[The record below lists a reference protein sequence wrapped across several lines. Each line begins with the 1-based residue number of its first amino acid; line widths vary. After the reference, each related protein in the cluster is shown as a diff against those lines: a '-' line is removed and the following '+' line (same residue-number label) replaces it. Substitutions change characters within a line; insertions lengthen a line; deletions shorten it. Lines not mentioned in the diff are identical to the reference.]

1 LIPVATF
8 SVTPSPQST
17 VYAPA
22 TVKANKLEPC
32 GKIGINNAIFCSELV
47 MVGMVNQSVGRIQL
61 DPPLVIGFFIKFLSY
76 LFFLKKDVF
85 RDTSGP
91 TLLPYLALIY

>member
-8 SVTPSPQST
+8 SVLPSPQST

-22 TVKANKLEPC
+22 IVKANKLEPC

-47 MVGMVNQSVGRIQL
+47 MVGMVNQSVGRIH
-61 DPPLVIGFFIKFLSY
+61 PPLVIGFFIKFLSY
-76 LFFLKKDVF
+76 LFFLKKEDL
-85 RDTSGP
+85 REINGP

>member
-8 SVTPSPQST
+8 SVLPSPQST

-47 MVGMVNQSVGRIQL
+47 MAGMANQSAGRVQ
-61 DPPLVIGFFIKFLSY
+61 LVIGLFIKFLSY